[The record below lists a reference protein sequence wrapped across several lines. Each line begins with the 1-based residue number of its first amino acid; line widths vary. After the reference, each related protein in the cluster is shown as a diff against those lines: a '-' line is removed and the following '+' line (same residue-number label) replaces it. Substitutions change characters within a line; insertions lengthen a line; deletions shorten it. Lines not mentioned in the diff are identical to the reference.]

1 MKNTLVIAT
10 ETFKQKMGSK
20 AAYIM
25 LLLLMVLT
33 FVGMNYEKIFSS
45 NDEKRETVVVVT
57 EDKSLLATLR
67 QAENEGNILFKD
79 GGKTVAEAEKS
90 LSTHNSKTIVKLSA
104 DQQGLYMGTIY
115 YKGAIMYGLTDEL
128 QRLISALNQSMKLSQ
143 LQLTEEQQNFLLS
156 NHTLSLKALDQS
168 QTSSQESMML
178 IYVVGFV
185 LYIAVMLFSNMVAQ
199 DIAVEKNSRV
209 MEVLLTM
216 ITPVQHLIGKIVGIG
231 VFGLTYAVSI
241 MLAAFGS
248 YKLFGDSSGLF
259 SFLMDKK
266 NLEILLLSIVCFIS
280 GYLVYSVM
288 AAILGSLVS
297 TVQEVQQL
305 LYVLVIPLFAAMIM
319 TVLMVTGMG
328 SNQAILVSSYL
339 PFISPVLMLARY
351 ALGDA
356 SLQAFFIAMGINLTT
371 TIILSFFGKKVYQ
384 GGVFIYSGDKITNVL
399 KRAFTSGKYYA

>member
-79 GGKTVAEAEKS
+79 GGKTVAEAKKS

>member
-79 GGKTVAEAEKS
+79 GGKTVAEAKKS

-115 YKGAIMYGLTDEL
+115 YKGAIVYGLTDEL